1 MKFKDYKNF
10 VTDSV
15 IYGIQ
20 NSITNK
26 WLNKYNEQGIKGL
39 ENQKKPGNPLC
50 KYSNKKNLSDMEK
63 LEYENMK
70 LRIENERLKKGY
82 LVKGDGSVV
91 VFKK

>member
-26 WLNKYNEQGIKGL
+26 WYI
-39 ENQKKPGNPLC
+39 
-50 KYSNKKNLSDMEK
+50 
-63 LEYENMK
+63 
-70 LRIENERLKKGY
+70 
-82 LVKGDGSVV
+82 GSCVN
-91 VFKK
+91 FHNRM

>member
-26 WLNKYNEQGIKGL
+26 WYIGSCVNFHDRMRRHYYHLRHNIHH
-39 ENQKKPGNPLC
+39 
-50 KYSNKKNLSDMEK
+50 SNKLQRSWNKHGEDIFN
-63 LEYENMK
+63 
-70 LRIENERLKKGY
+70 IQILKTCTNY
-82 LVKGDGSVV
+82 T
-91 VFKK
+91 